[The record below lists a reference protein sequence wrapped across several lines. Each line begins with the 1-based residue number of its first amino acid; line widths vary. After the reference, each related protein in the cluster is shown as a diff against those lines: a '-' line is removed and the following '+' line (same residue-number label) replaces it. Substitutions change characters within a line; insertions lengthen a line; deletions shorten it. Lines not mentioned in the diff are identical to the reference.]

1 MVFVVDSAKV
11 KENRRD
17 EMNETPT
24 LVECWASRAAAKQR
38 RGRAGRGP
46 YGRSLIVRWSSIRAP
61 SLTCDTHN
69 IDSSPR
75 NRIPSVFEVS

>member
-1 MVFVVDSAKV
+1 VFVVDSAKV

-38 RGRAGRGP
+38 RGRAGRG
-46 YGRSLIVRWSSIRAP
+46 S
-61 SLTCDTHN
+61 
-69 IDSSPR
+69 
-75 NRIPSVFEVS
+75 